1 MTPLQGVQPN
11 EEQNAWMVNIVRKIL
26 ASSPSDRPDNWLQE
40 AQEKAIRVC
49 GRIWNQVGMLPVP
62 PPGHSWVLFIA
73 GSRFALTSWNHEE
86 LAALEGKSITQ
97 LVEGD
102 ASYDGQVLR
111 VAMDHNGYASN
122 WVLGITLADKAGKN

>member
-1 MTPLQGVQPN
+1 MTLQAVVPDD
-11 EEQNAWMVNIVRKIL
+11 EQKSWMLNIVNKIL
-26 ASSPSDRPDNWLQE
+26 ASNPSDRPENWLQE
-40 AQEKAIRVC
+40 AQQKAIRVC

-73 GSRFALTSWNHEE
+73 GSRFALTSWEHED
-86 LAALEGKSITQ
+86 LAALEGKTMNQ
-97 LVEGD
+97 LRDGD

-122 WVLGITLADKAGKN
+122 WLLEITLASKAGTN